1 MVHFATK
8 KNTQL
13 LNSLN
18 NEKAWNAKYRAQQFK
33 KWQQYMNDQAAYAPE
48 EFNLSW
54 TPVKGY
60 SVTTEGTNEFWSNLS
75 LTATN
80 PK

>member
-1 MVHFATK
+1 
-8 KNTQL
+8 
-13 LNSLN
+13 
-18 NEKAWNAKYRAQQFK
+18 
-33 KWQQYMNDQAAYAPE
+33 MNDQAAYAPE

>member
-1 MVHFATK
+1 
-8 KNTQL
+8 
-13 LNSLN
+13 
-18 NEKAWNAKYRAQQFK
+18 
-33 KWQQYMNDQAAYAPE
+33 MNDQAAYAPE

-80 PK
+80 PKQVETVNEWFNESIAYNSGVFVLPSKFGIKSMV